1 MMIMATSSFFTDIT
15 IKDRKTA
22 HKFLEAMEKAEKAEK
37 KKIDV
42 KYKNVDDRETIRS
55 MFLK

>member
-1 MMIMATSSFFTDIT
+1 MTTSSFFTDIT
-15 IKDRKTA
+15 IKDKKTA
-22 HKFLEAMEKAEKAEK
+22 KKFLEAMENAEKAKK

-42 KYKNVDDRETIRS
+42 KYKNIDDKEIIRR